1 MEAGASFVHL
11 EVLLS
16 VVWDSRK
23 KKLQTIN
30 WLQILE
36 AEVK

>member
-11 EVLLS
+11 QVLLS
-16 VVWDSRK
+16 LVWDSRK

-30 WLQILE
+30 WP
-36 AEVK
+36 AKAPNSRG